1 MIDGK
6 LFDLPAANNI
16 SPAVADPGN
25 KKLRPAPPYRHDN
38 GSAHVAQV
46 AIQGTPLVVA
56 SDDGTFTVTTALQL
70 TEAETDKTTTEE
82 HVLKISGKGEKLLI
96 VAEERG

>member
-1 MIDGK
+1 M
-6 LFDLPAANNI
+6 
-16 SPAVADPGN
+16 
-25 KKLRPAPPYRHDN
+25 
-38 GSAHVAQV
+38 
-46 AIQGTPLVVA
+46 VA